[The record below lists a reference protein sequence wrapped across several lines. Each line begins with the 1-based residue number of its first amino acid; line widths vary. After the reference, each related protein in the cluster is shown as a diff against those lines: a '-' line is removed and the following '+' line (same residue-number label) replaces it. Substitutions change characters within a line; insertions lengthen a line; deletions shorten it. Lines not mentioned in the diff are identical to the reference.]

1 MNHWAYSRGGERL
14 ERILRTVAFCLVD
27 ASIVNIAYL
36 GAFLLRFDGVIPA
49 EYLVNYPVFAVSV
62 TVITVFV
69 YYIFGFYRKM
79 WQYASIREMYNVLLG
94 VTAASLVVIAAAYIF
109 IYPESAMKPMPRS
122 IYPIAWL
129 LNLVFTGSSRFG
141 LRLFREYRN
150 GNGNNGESAAA
161 PVNPKR
167 ALIIG
172 AGEAGAM
179 VAREMRSHPTLAL
192 TPVGFIDDD
201 IRKQG
206 LDLYNIPVLG
216 RRENIPCLVREYRVD
231 EIIIAMPSAP
241 GRKIRE
247 IVEICEGAGVGV
259 KTLPG
264 VYDLIDGK
272 VSVSQLREVQLEDLL
287 GRDPVQ
293 LDMERIAAYLKGK
306 NVLVTGAGG
315 SIGSELCRQ
324 VARFQPRSLI
334 LLDNTENNLFDIE
347 QELKERFPD
356 IRQFP
361 VLADVRNKDQIKRV
375 FELYQPQVVFHAA
388 AYKHVP
394 MMERFPEHA
403 VSNNIHG
410 TYTIASTAK
419 RFGCE
424 TFILVSTDKAVNPT
438 SVMGASKRAAELVV
452 QHFNEQCKEDNLN
465 SCFAAV
471 RFGNVLGSRGS
482 VIPTFKRQIAAG
494 GPVTV
499 THPDMVRY
507 FMTIPEAV
515 QLIIQA
521 GSFAKGG
528 ELFVLDMGEPVRIL
542 DLAEDLIRLSGLT
555 PGKDIEIKIT
565 GMRPGEKLREELFTE
580 QEKMSATK
588 YSRIFIA
595 HEGDNYLDDAN
606 LLLEKVLQGFGLND
620 SDEARNLLN
629 NFFPTIK
636 PLLNH
641 ETKQAVLTPNLM
653 HAYEEA

>member
-1 MNHWAYSRGGERL
+1 M
-14 ERILRTVAFCLVD
+14 ERILRTAAFCLID
-27 ASIVNIAYL
+27 AIIVNIAYL

-62 TVITVFV
+62 TVITISV

-79 WQYASIREMYNVLLG
+79 WQYASIREMYYVFLG

-109 IYPESAMKPMPRS
+109 IYPEAVMKPMPRS

-129 LNLVFTGSSRFG
+129 LNLVFTSGSRFG
-141 LRLFREYRN
+141 VRFFREYRN
-150 GNGNNGESAAA
+150 GNGKNGESAAA

-179 VAREMRSHPTLAL
+179 VAKEMYGHPTSGLL
-192 TPVGFIDDD
+192 PVGFIDDD
-201 IRKQG
+201 LRKQG
-206 LDLYNIPVLG
+206 MDLFNIPVLG
-216 RRENIPCLVREYRVD
+216 RREDIPHLVVEYKID

-241 GRKIRE
+241 GQKIRE
-247 IVEICEGAGVGV
+247 IVDICKGTGVRV
-259 KTLPG
+259 KTVPG
-264 VYDLIDGK
+264 VYELIDGK

-306 NVLVTGAGG
+306 TVLVTGAGG

-324 VARFQPRSLI
+324 VARFQPGALI

-347 QELKERFPD
+347 QELKEHFPD
-356 IRQFP
+356 IKQFP
-361 VLADVRNKDQIKRV
+361 ELADVRKGCHIKRV
-375 FELYQPQVVFHAA
+375 FELYHPQVVFHAA

-403 VSNNIHG
+403 VDNNIYG
-410 TYTIASTAK
+410 TYLVASTAK
-419 RFGCE
+419 KHSCE
-424 TFILVSTDKAVNPT
+424 TFVFVSTDKAVNPT

-452 QHFNEQCKEDNLN
+452 QHFNEQCKEENLN
-465 SCFAAV
+465 SRFAAV

-482 VIPTFKRQIAAG
+482 VIPTFKRQISDG

-515 QLIIQA
+515 QLIVQA

-542 DLAEDLIRLSGLT
+542 DLAEDMIRLSGLT

-565 GMRPGEKLREELFTE
+565 GMRPGEKLREELFTD
-580 QEKMSATK
+580 QEKM
-588 YSRIFIA
+588 
-595 HEGDNYLDDAN
+595 
-606 LLLEKVLQGFGLND
+606 
-620 SDEARNLLN
+620 
-629 NFFPTIK
+629 
-636 PLLNH
+636 
-641 ETKQAVLTPNLM
+641 
-653 HAYEEA
+653 

>member
-1 MNHWAYSRGGERL
+1 M
-14 ERILRTVAFCLVD
+14 ERILRIAAFCLID
-27 ASIVNIAYL
+27 TLFVNFAYL
-36 GAFLLRFDGVIPA
+36 GAFLLRFDGTIPE
-49 EYLVNYPVFAVSV
+49 EYLVNYPIFALAV
-62 TVITVFV
+62 TVITIFV
-69 YYIFGFYRKM
+69 YYVFGFYKKM
-79 WQYASIREMYNVLLG
+79 WQYASVREMYNILFG
-94 VTAASLVVIAAAYIF
+94 VTAASLVVIVVAYIF
-109 IYPESAMKPMPRS
+109 IYPEAAIKPMPRS

-129 LNLVFTGSSRFG
+129 LNLGLTGGSRFVMRS
-141 LRLFREYRN
+141 LREYRN
-150 GNGNNGESAAA
+150 GFGKSNQYAA
-161 PVNPKR
+161 PSANTKR
-167 ALIIG
+167 ALIVG

-179 VAREMRSHPTLAL
+179 VARELRSHPTLSL

-216 RRENIPCLVREYRVD
+216 RREDILRLIEEYRVD
-231 EIIIAMPSAP
+231 EVIIAMPSAP
-241 GRKIRE
+241 GRIIRE
-247 IVEICEGAGVGV
+247 IVEICKGTGVVV

-272 VSVSQLREVQLEDLL
+272 VSISQLREVQVEDLL

-293 LDMERIAAYLKGK
+293 LDLDSIAAYLEDKV
-306 NVLVTGAGG
+306 VLVTGAGG

-324 VARFQPRSLI
+324 VARFKPKILV

-347 QELKERFPD
+347 QELNERCPDLKLSAELAD
-356 IRQFP
+356 IR
-361 VLADVRNKDQIKRV
+361 DEIHIKRV
-375 FELYQPQVVFHAA
+375 FEFYLPQVVFHAA

-403 VSNNIHG
+403 VSNNVHG
-410 TYTIASTAK
+410 TYIVASAAK
-419 RFGCE
+419 RYGCG
-424 TFILVSTDKAVNPT
+424 TFIFVSTDKAVNPS

-452 QHFNEQCKEDNLN
+452 QHFNEQCKKENLDTR
-465 SCFAAV
+465 FAAV

-482 VIPTFKRQIAAG
+482 VIPTFKRQISMG

-528 ELFVLDMGEPVRIL
+528 EIFVLDMGEPVRIL
-542 DLAEDLIRLSGLT
+542 DLAKDLIRLSGLT
-555 PGKDIEIKIT
+555 PDKDIEIKFT
-565 GMRPGEKLREELFTE
+565 GIRPGEKLREELFTD

-588 YSRIFIA
+588 YSRIYIA
-595 HEGDNYLDDAN
+595 HNGDNHLDEAR
-606 LLLEKVLQGFGLND
+606 LLVNKVLQGFGLND

-629 NFFPTIK
+629 YFFPTVK
-636 PLLNH
+636 PDLNQ
-641 ETKQAVLTPNLM
+641 EKEQQVFTRNLV
-653 HAYEEA
+653 HVYEEA

>member
-1 MNHWAYSRGGERL
+1 M
-14 ERILRTVAFCLVD
+14 ERILRTAAFCLID
-27 ASIVNIAYL
+27 AIIVNIAYL

-62 TVITVFV
+62 TVITIFV

-79 WQYASIREMYNVLLG
+79 WQYASIREMYYILLG
-94 VTAASLVVIAAAYIF
+94 VTVASLVVIAAAYIF

-129 LNLVFTGSSRFG
+129 LNLVFTSGSRFG
-141 LRLFREYRN
+141 LRLFREYRD
-150 GNGNNGESAAA
+150 GNGKNGESAAA
-161 PVNPKR
+161 PVDPKR

-179 VAREMRSHPTLAL
+179 VAKEMRGHPTSGLL
-192 TPVGFIDDD
+192 PVGFIDDD
-201 IRKQG
+201 LRKQG
-206 LDLYNIPVLG
+206 MDLFNIPVLG
-216 RRENIPCLVREYRVD
+216 RREDIPRLVGEYKID

-241 GRKIRE
+241 GQKIRE
-247 IVEICEGAGVGV
+247 IVDICKGTGVRV
-259 KTLPG
+259 KTVPG
-264 VYDLIDGK
+264 VYELIDGK

-306 NVLVTGAGG
+306 TVLVTGAGG

-324 VARFQPRSLI
+324 VARFEPGALI

-347 QELKERFPD
+347 QELKEHFPD
-356 IRQFP
+356 IKQFP
-361 VLADVRNKDQIKRV
+361 ELADVRKSCHIKRV
-375 FELYQPQVVFHAA
+375 FELYHPQVVFHAA

-403 VSNNIHG
+403 VNNNIYG
-410 TYTIASTAK
+410 TYIVASTAK
-419 RFGCE
+419 KFDCE
-424 TFILVSTDKAVNPT
+424 TFVFVSTDKAVNPT
-438 SVMGASKRAAELVV
+438 SIMGASKRAAELVV
-452 QHFNEQCKEDNLN
+452 QHFNEQCKKENLN
-465 SCFAAV
+465 SRFAAV

-482 VIPTFKRQIAAG
+482 VIPTFKRQISAG

-515 QLIIQA
+515 QLIVQA

-565 GMRPGEKLREELFTE
+565 GMRPGEKLREELFTD

-588 YSRIFIA
+588 YRRIFVA
-595 HEGDNYLDDAN
+595 HDGDNYLDDGK
-606 LLLEKVLQGFGLND
+606 LLLEKVLQGYGVND
-620 SDEARNLLN
+620 SAEARNLLS
-629 NFFPTIK
+629 NFFPTIN
-636 PLLNH
+636 PILNQKS
-641 ETKQAVLTPNLM
+641 EQSVFTPNLT
-653 HAYEEA
+653 HLYEKA

>member
-1 MNHWAYSRGGERL
+1 M
-14 ERILRTVAFCLVD
+14 ERILRTAAFCLID
-27 ASIVNIAYL
+27 AIIVNIAYL

-62 TVITVFV
+62 TVITISV

-79 WQYASIREMYNVLLG
+79 WQYASIREMYYVFLG

-109 IYPESAMKPMPRS
+109 IYPEAVMKPMPRS

-129 LNLVFTGSSRFG
+129 LNLVFTSGSRFG
-141 LRLFREYRN
+141 VRFFREYRN
-150 GNGNNGESAAA
+150 GNGKNGESAAA

-179 VAREMRSHPTLAL
+179 VAKEMYGHPTSGLL
-192 TPVGFIDDD
+192 PVGFIDDD
-201 IRKQG
+201 LRKQG
-206 LDLYNIPVLG
+206 MDLFNIPVLG
-216 RRENIPCLVREYRVD
+216 RREDIPHLVVEYKID

-241 GRKIRE
+241 GQKIRE
-247 IVEICEGAGVGV
+247 IVDICKGTGVRV
-259 KTLPG
+259 KTVPG
-264 VYDLIDGK
+264 VYELIDGK
-272 VSVSQLREVQLEDLL
+272 VSVSQLREVQLDDLL

-306 NVLVTGAGG
+306 TVLVTGAGG

-324 VARFQPRSLI
+324 VARFQPGALI

-347 QELKERFPD
+347 QELKEHFPD
-356 IRQFP
+356 IKQFP
-361 VLADVRNKDQIKRV
+361 ELADVRKGCHIKRV
-375 FELYQPQVVFHAA
+375 FELYHPQVVFHAA

-403 VSNNIHG
+403 VDNNIYG
-410 TYTIASTAK
+410 TYLVASTAK
-419 RFGCE
+419 KHSCE
-424 TFILVSTDKAVNPT
+424 TFVFVSTDKTVNPT

-452 QHFNEQCKEDNLN
+452 QHFNEQCTKENLN
-465 SCFAAV
+465 SRFAAV

-482 VIPTFKRQIAAG
+482 VIPTFKRQISAG

-515 QLIIQA
+515 QLIVQA

-565 GMRPGEKLREELFTE
+565 GMRPGEKLREELFTD

-588 YSRIFIA
+588 YRRIFVA
-595 HEGDNYLDDAN
+595 HDGDNYLDDGK
-606 LLLEKVLQGFGLND
+606 LLLEKVLQGYGVND
-620 SDEARNLLN
+620 ADEARNLLN
-629 NFFPTIK
+629 NFFPTIN
-636 PLLNH
+636 PMLNQKS
-641 ETKQAVLTPNLM
+641 EQSVLTPNLI

>member
-1 MNHWAYSRGGERL
+1 M
-14 ERILRTVAFCLVD
+14 ERILRTAAFCLID
-27 ASIVNIAYL
+27 AIIVNIAYL

-62 TVITVFV
+62 TVITISV

-79 WQYASIREMYNVLLG
+79 WQYASIREMYYVFLG

-109 IYPESAMKPMPRS
+109 IYPEAVMKPMPRS

-129 LNLVFTGSSRFG
+129 LNLVFTSGSRFG
-141 LRLFREYRN
+141 VRFFREYRN
-150 GNGNNGESAAA
+150 GNGKNGESAAA

-179 VAREMRSHPTLAL
+179 VAKEMYGHPTSGLL
-192 TPVGFIDDD
+192 PVGFIDDD
-201 IRKQG
+201 LLKQG
-206 LDLYNIPVLG
+206 MDLFNIPVLG
-216 RRENIPCLVREYRVD
+216 RREDIPHLVVEYKID

-241 GRKIRE
+241 GQKIRE
-247 IVEICEGAGVGV
+247 IVDICKGTGVRV
-259 KTLPG
+259 KTVPG
-264 VYDLIDGK
+264 VYELIDGK
-272 VSVSQLREVQLEDLL
+272 VSVSQLREVQLDDLL

-306 NVLVTGAGG
+306 TVLVTGAGG

-324 VARFQPRSLI
+324 VARFQPGALI

-347 QELKERFPD
+347 QELKEHFPD
-356 IRQFP
+356 IKQFP
-361 VLADVRNKDQIKRV
+361 ELADVRKGCHIKRV
-375 FELYQPQVVFHAA
+375 FELYHPQVVFHAA

-403 VSNNIHG
+403 VDNNIYG
-410 TYTIASTAK
+410 TYLVASTAK
-419 RFGCE
+419 KHSCE
-424 TFILVSTDKAVNPT
+424 TFVFVSTDKAVNPT

-452 QHFNEQCKEDNLN
+452 QHFNEQCTKENLN
-465 SCFAAV
+465 SRFAAV

-482 VIPTFKRQIAAG
+482 VIPTFKRQISAG

-515 QLIIQA
+515 QLIVQA

-565 GMRPGEKLREELFTE
+565 GMRPGEKLREELFTD

-588 YSRIFIA
+588 YRRIFVA
-595 HEGDNYLDDAN
+595 HDGDNYLDDGK
-606 LLLEKVLQGFGLND
+606 LLLEKVLQGYGVND
-620 SDEARNLLN
+620 ADEARNLLN
-629 NFFPTIK
+629 NFFPTIN
-636 PLLNH
+636 PMLNQKS
-641 ETKQAVLTPNLM
+641 EQSVLTPNLI

>member
-1 MNHWAYSRGGERL
+1 M
-14 ERILRTVAFCLVD
+14 ERILRTAAFCLID
-27 ASIVNIAYL
+27 AIIVNIAYL

-62 TVITVFV
+62 TVITISV

-79 WQYASIREMYNVLLG
+79 WQYASIREMYYVFLG

-109 IYPESAMKPMPRS
+109 IYPEAVMKPMPRS

-129 LNLVFTGSSRFG
+129 LNLVFTSGSRFG
-141 LRLFREYRN
+141 VRFFREYRN
-150 GNGNNGESAAA
+150 GNGKNGESAAA

-179 VAREMRSHPTLAL
+179 VAKEMYGHPTSGLL
-192 TPVGFIDDD
+192 PVGFIDDD
-201 IRKQG
+201 LRKQG
-206 LDLYNIPVLG
+206 MDLFNIPVLG
-216 RRENIPCLVREYRVD
+216 RREDIPHLVVEYKID

-241 GRKIRE
+241 GQKIRE
-247 IVEICEGAGVGV
+247 IVDICKGTGVRV
-259 KTLPG
+259 KTVPG
-264 VYDLIDGK
+264 VYELIDGK
-272 VSVSQLREVQLEDLL
+272 VSVSQLREVQLDDLL

-306 NVLVTGAGG
+306 TVLVTGAGG

-324 VARFQPRSLI
+324 VARFQPGALI

-347 QELKERFPD
+347 QELKEHFPD
-356 IRQFP
+356 IKQFP
-361 VLADVRNKDQIKRV
+361 ELADVRKGCHIKRV
-375 FELYQPQVVFHAA
+375 FELYHPQVVFHAA

-403 VSNNIHG
+403 VDNNIYG
-410 TYTIASTAK
+410 TYLVASTAK
-419 RFGCE
+419 KHSCE
-424 TFILVSTDKAVNPT
+424 TFVFVSTDKAVNPT

-452 QHFNEQCKEDNLN
+452 QHFNEQCTKENLN
-465 SCFAAV
+465 SRFAAV

-482 VIPTFKRQIAAG
+482 VIPTFKRQISAG

-515 QLIIQA
+515 QLIVQA

-528 ELFVLDMGEPVRIL
+528 ELFVLDMGEPVSIL

-565 GMRPGEKLREELFTE
+565 GMRPGEKLREELFTD

-588 YSRIFIA
+588 YRRIFVA
-595 HEGDNYLDDAN
+595 HDGDNYLDDGK
-606 LLLEKVLQGFGLND
+606 LLLEKVLQGYGVND
-620 SDEARNLLN
+620 ADEARNLLN
-629 NFFPTIK
+629 NFFPTIN
-636 PLLNH
+636 PMLNQKS
-641 ETKQAVLTPNLM
+641 EQSVLTPNLI

>member
-1 MNHWAYSRGGERL
+1 MY
-14 ERILRTVAFCLVD
+14 
-27 ASIVNIAYL
+27 Y
-36 GAFLLRFDGVIPA
+36 
-49 EYLVNYPVFAVSV
+49 VF
-62 TVITVFV
+62 
-69 YYIFGFYRKM
+69 
-79 WQYASIREMYNVLLG
+79 LG

-109 IYPESAMKPMPRS
+109 IYPEAVMKPMPRS

-129 LNLVFTGSSRFG
+129 LNLVFTSGSRFG
-141 LRLFREYRN
+141 VRFFREYRN
-150 GNGNNGESAAA
+150 GNGKNGESAAA

-179 VAREMRSHPTLAL
+179 VAKEMYGHPTSGLL
-192 TPVGFIDDD
+192 PVGFIDDD
-201 IRKQG
+201 LRKQG
-206 LDLYNIPVLG
+206 MDLFNIPVLG
-216 RRENIPCLVREYRVD
+216 RREDIPHLVVEYKID

-241 GRKIRE
+241 GQKIRE
-247 IVEICEGAGVGV
+247 IVDICKGTGVRV
-259 KTLPG
+259 KTVPG
-264 VYDLIDGK
+264 VYELIDGK
-272 VSVSQLREVQLEDLL
+272 VSVSQLREVQLDDLL

-306 NVLVTGAGG
+306 TVLVTGAGG

-324 VARFQPRSLI
+324 VARFQPGALI

-347 QELKERFPD
+347 QELKEHFPD
-356 IRQFP
+356 IKQFP
-361 VLADVRNKDQIKRV
+361 ELADVRKGCHIKRV
-375 FELYQPQVVFHAA
+375 FELYHPQVVFHAA

-403 VSNNIHG
+403 VDNNIYG
-410 TYTIASTAK
+410 TYLVASTAK
-419 RFGCE
+419 KHSCE
-424 TFILVSTDKAVNPT
+424 TFVFVSTDKAVNPT

-452 QHFNEQCKEDNLN
+452 QHFNEQCTKENLN
-465 SCFAAV
+465 SRFAAV

-482 VIPTFKRQIAAG
+482 VIPTFKRQISAG

-515 QLIIQA
+515 QLIVQA

-565 GMRPGEKLREELFTE
+565 GMRPGEKLREELFTD

-588 YSRIFIA
+588 YRRIFVA
-595 HEGDNYLDDAN
+595 HDGDNYLDDGK
-606 LLLEKVLQGFGLND
+606 LLLEKVLQGYGVND
-620 SDEARNLLN
+620 ADEARNLLN
-629 NFFPTIK
+629 NFFPTIN
-636 PLLNH
+636 PMLNQKS
-641 ETKQAVLTPNLM
+641 EQSVLTPNLI

>member
-1 MNHWAYSRGGERL
+1 M
-14 ERILRTVAFCLVD
+14 ERILRTAAFCLID
-27 ASIVNIAYL
+27 AIIVNIAYL

-62 TVITVFV
+62 TVITISV

-79 WQYASIREMYNVLLG
+79 WQYASIREMYYVFLG

-109 IYPESAMKPMPRS
+109 IYPEAVMKPMPRS

-129 LNLVFTGSSRFG
+129 LNLVFTSGSRFG
-141 LRLFREYRN
+141 VRFFREYRN
-150 GNGNNGESAAA
+150 GNGKNGESAAA

-179 VAREMRSHPTLAL
+179 VAKEMYGHPTSGLL
-192 TPVGFIDDD
+192 PVGFIDDD
-201 IRKQG
+201 LRKQG
-206 LDLYNIPVLG
+206 MDLFNIPVLG
-216 RRENIPCLVREYRVD
+216 RREDIPHLVVEYKID

-241 GRKIRE
+241 GQKIRE
-247 IVEICEGAGVGV
+247 IVDICKGTGVRV
-259 KTLPG
+259 KTVPG
-264 VYDLIDGK
+264 VYELIDGK

-306 NVLVTGAGG
+306 TVLVTGAGG

-324 VARFQPRSLI
+324 VARFQPGALI

-347 QELKERFPD
+347 QELKEHFPD
-356 IRQFP
+356 IKQFP
-361 VLADVRNKDQIKRV
+361 ELADVRKGCHIKRV
-375 FELYQPQVVFHAA
+375 FELYHPQVVFHAA

-403 VSNNIHG
+403 VDNNIYG
-410 TYTIASTAK
+410 TYLVASTAK
-419 RFGCE
+419 KHSCE
-424 TFILVSTDKAVNPT
+424 TFVFVSTDKAVNPT

-452 QHFNEQCKEDNLN
+452 QHFNEQCKKESLN
-465 SCFAAV
+465 SRFAAV

-482 VIPTFKRQIAAG
+482 VIPTFKRQISAG

-515 QLIIQA
+515 QLIVQA

-565 GMRPGEKLREELFTE
+565 GMRPGEKLREELFTD

-588 YSRIFIA
+588 YRRIFVA
-595 HEGDNYLDDAN
+595 HDGDNYLDDGK
-606 LLLEKVLQGFGLND
+606 LLLEKVLQGYGVND
-620 SDEARNLLN
+620 SAEARNLLS
-629 NFFPTIK
+629 NFFPTIN
-636 PLLNH
+636 PILNQKS
-641 ETKQAVLTPNLM
+641 EQSVFTPNLT
-653 HAYEEA
+653 HLYEKA

>member
-1 MNHWAYSRGGERL
+1 M
-14 ERILRTVAFCLVD
+14 ERISRTVVFCLID
-27 ASIVNIAYL
+27 ALIINIAYL
-36 GAFLLRFDGVIPA
+36 GAFLLRFDGAIPG
-49 EYLVNYPVFAVSV
+49 EYLVNYPAFAVSV
-62 TVITVFV
+62 TVITIFV

-94 VTAASLVVIAAAYIF
+94 VTVASLVVIAAAYIF
-109 IYPESAMKPMPRS
+109 IYPEAAMKPMPRS

-129 LNLVFTGSSRFG
+129 LNIVFTGGSRFG
-141 LRLFREYRN
+141 MRFLREYRN
-150 GNGNNGESAAA
+150 GTGKNGQSAAA
-161 PVNPKR
+161 PVNPKQ
-167 ALIIG
+167 ALIVG

-216 RRENIPCLVREYRVD
+216 RREDIPCLVGEYRVD
-231 EIIIAMPSAP
+231 EIVIAMPSAP

-247 IVEICEGAGVGV
+247 IVEICKGTGVGV

-272 VSVSQLREVQLEDLL
+272 VSQLRDVQLEDLL

-293 LDMERIAAYLKGK
+293 LDMDRIAAYLKGK

-315 SIGSELCRQ
+315 SIGSELCRHI
-324 VARFQPRSLI
+324 ARFSPKTLV

-347 QELKERFPD
+347 QELKEHFPD
-356 IRQFP
+356 IKQFP
-361 VLADVRNKDQIKRV
+361 ELADVRKSCHIKRV
-375 FELYQPQVVFHAA
+375 FELYHPQVVFHAA

-403 VSNNIHG
+403 VDNNIYG
-410 TYTIASTAK
+410 TYLVASTAK
-419 RFGCE
+419 KHSCE
-424 TFILVSTDKAVNPT
+424 TFVFVSTDKAVNPT

-452 QHFNEQCKEDNLN
+452 QHFNEQCKEENLN
-465 SCFAAV
+465 SRFAAV

-482 VIPTFKRQIAAG
+482 VIPTFKRQISDG

-528 ELFVLDMGEPVRIL
+528 EIFVLDMGEPVRIL
-542 DLAEDLIRLSGLT
+542 DLAQDLIRLSGLT

-565 GMRPGEKLREELFTE
+565 GMRPGEKLREELFTD

-588 YSRIFIA
+588 YRRIFVA
-595 HEGDNYLDDAN
+595 HDGDNCLDDGK
-606 LLLEKVLQGFGLND
+606 LLLEKVLQGYGVND
-620 SDEARNLLN
+620 ADEARNLLN
-629 NFFPTIK
+629 NFFPTIN
-636 PLLNH
+636 PML
-641 ETKQAVLTPNLM
+641 KQKSEQSVLTLNLT
-653 HAYEEA
+653 HVYEEA

>member
-1 MNHWAYSRGGERL
+1 
-14 ERILRTVAFCLVD
+14 
-27 ASIVNIAYL
+27 
-36 GAFLLRFDGVIPA
+36 
-49 EYLVNYPVFAVSV
+49 
-62 TVITVFV
+62 
-69 YYIFGFYRKM
+69 M
-79 WQYASIREMYNVLLG
+79 WQYASIREMYYVFLG

-109 IYPESAMKPMPRS
+109 IYPEAVMKPMPRS

-129 LNLVFTGSSRFG
+129 LNLVFTSGSRFG
-141 LRLFREYRN
+141 VRFFREYRN
-150 GNGNNGESAAA
+150 GNGKNGESAAA

-179 VAREMRSHPTLAL
+179 VAKEMYGHPTSGLL
-192 TPVGFIDDD
+192 PVGFIDDD
-201 IRKQG
+201 LRKQG
-206 LDLYNIPVLG
+206 MDLFNIPVLG
-216 RRENIPCLVREYRVD
+216 RREDIPHLVVEYKID

-241 GRKIRE
+241 GQKIRE
-247 IVEICEGAGVGV
+247 IVDICKGTGVRV
-259 KTLPG
+259 KTVPG
-264 VYDLIDGK
+264 VYELIDGK
-272 VSVSQLREVQLEDLL
+272 VSVSQLREVQLDDLL

-306 NVLVTGAGG
+306 TVLVTGAGG

-324 VARFQPRSLI
+324 VARFQPGALI

-347 QELKERFPD
+347 QELKEHFPD
-356 IRQFP
+356 IKQFP
-361 VLADVRNKDQIKRV
+361 ELADVRKGCHIKRV
-375 FELYQPQVVFHAA
+375 FELYHPQVVFHAA

-403 VSNNIHG
+403 VDNNIYG
-410 TYTIASTAK
+410 TYLVASTAK
-419 RFGCE
+419 KHSCE
-424 TFILVSTDKAVNPT
+424 TFVFVSTDKAVNPT

-452 QHFNEQCKEDNLN
+452 QHFNEQCTKENLN
-465 SCFAAV
+465 SRFAAV

-482 VIPTFKRQIAAG
+482 VIPTFKRQISAG

-515 QLIIQA
+515 QLIVQA

-565 GMRPGEKLREELFTE
+565 GMRPGEKLREELFTD

-588 YSRIFIA
+588 YRRIFVA
-595 HEGDNYLDDAN
+595 HDGDNYLDDGK
-606 LLLEKVLQGFGLND
+606 LLLEKVLQGYGVND
-620 SDEARNLLN
+620 ADEARNLLN
-629 NFFPTIK
+629 NFFPTIN
-636 PLLNH
+636 PMLNQKS
-641 ETKQAVLTPNLM
+641 EQSVLTPNLI

>member
-1 MNHWAYSRGGERL
+1 M
-14 ERILRTVAFCLVD
+14 ERILRTAAFCLID
-27 ASIVNIAYL
+27 AIIVNIAYL

-62 TVITVFV
+62 TVITISV

-79 WQYASIREMYNVLLG
+79 WQYASIREMYYVFLG

-109 IYPESAMKPMPRS
+109 IYPEAVMKPMPRS

-129 LNLVFTGSSRFG
+129 LNLVFTSGSRFG
-141 LRLFREYRN
+141 VRFFREYRN
-150 GNGNNGESAAA
+150 GNGKNGESAAA

-179 VAREMRSHPTLAL
+179 VAKEMYGHPTSGLL
-192 TPVGFIDDD
+192 PVGFIDDD
-201 IRKQG
+201 LRKQG
-206 LDLYNIPVLG
+206 MDLFNIPVLG
-216 RRENIPCLVREYRVD
+216 RREDIPHLVVEYKID

-241 GRKIRE
+241 GQKIRE
-247 IVEICEGAGVGV
+247 IVDICKGTGVRV
-259 KTLPG
+259 KTVPG
-264 VYDLIDGK
+264 VYELIDGK
-272 VSVSQLREVQLEDLL
+272 VSVSQLREVQLDDLL

-306 NVLVTGAGG
+306 TVLVTGAGG

-324 VARFQPRSLI
+324 VARFQPGALI

-347 QELKERFPD
+347 QELKEHFPD
-356 IRQFP
+356 IKQFP
-361 VLADVRNKDQIKRV
+361 ELADVRKGCHIKRV
-375 FELYQPQVVFHAA
+375 FELYHPQVVFHAA

-403 VSNNIHG
+403 VDNNIYG
-410 TYTIASTAK
+410 TYLVASTAK
-419 RFGCE
+419 KHSCE
-424 TFILVSTDKAVNPT
+424 TFVFVSTDKAVNPT

-452 QHFNEQCKEDNLN
+452 QHFNEQCTKENLN
-465 SCFAAV
+465 SRFAAV

-482 VIPTFKRQIAAG
+482 VIPTFKRQISAG

-515 QLIIQA
+515 QLIVQA

-565 GMRPGEKLREELFTE
+565 GMRPGEKLREELFTD

-588 YSRIFIA
+588 YRRIFVA
-595 HEGDNYLDDAN
+595 HDGDNYLDEEEIGEGDK
-606 LLLEKVLQGFGLND
+606 E
-620 SDEARNLLN
+620 
-629 NFFPTIK
+629 
-636 PLLNH
+636 
-641 ETKQAVLTPNLM
+641 VLTC
-653 HAYEEA
+653 

>member
-1 MNHWAYSRGGERL
+1 M
-14 ERILRTVAFCLVD
+14 ERILRIAAFCLID
-27 ASIVNIAYL
+27 AILVNIAYL
-36 GAFLLRFDGVIPA
+36 GAFLLRFDGTIPE
-49 EYLVNYPVFAVSV
+49 EYLVNYPVFALAV
-62 TVITVFV
+62 TVITISV
-69 YYIFGFYRKM
+69 YYVFGFYKKM
-79 WQYASIREMYNVLLG
+79 WQYASVREMYNILFG

-109 IYPESAMKPMPRS
+109 IYPEAAIKPMPRS

-129 LNLVFTGSSRFG
+129 LNVGLTGGNRYLIRS
-141 LRLFREYRN
+141 LREYRN
-150 GNGNNGESAAA
+150 GFGKSDQYAIPSANA
-161 PVNPKR
+161 KK
-167 ALIIG
+167 ALIVG

-179 VAREMRSHPTLAL
+179 VARELRTHPTLSL
-192 TPVGFIDDD
+192 TPVGFVDDD

-216 RRENIPCLVREYRVD
+216 TRDDIPRLVSEHGVD

-241 GRKIRE
+241 GRIIRE
-247 IVEICEGAGVGV
+247 IVEICKVTGVVV

-293 LDMERIAAYLKGK
+293 LDLDSIAAYLEGK
-306 NVLVTGAGG
+306 VVLVTGAGG

-324 VARFQPRSLI
+324 VARFKPKTLV
-334 LLDNTENNLFDIE
+334 LLDNTENNLFEIE
-347 QELKERFPD
+347 QELKERYPYLMLPAELAD
-356 IRQFP
+356 IR
-361 VLADVRNKDQIKRV
+361 DETRIKRV
-375 FELYQPQVVFHAA
+375 FEFYHPQVVFHAA

-410 TYTIASTAK
+410 TYIVASAAK
-419 RFGCE
+419 KYGCK
-424 TFILVSTDKAVNPT
+424 TFIFVSTDKAVNPT

-452 QHFNEQCKEDNLN
+452 QYFNEQCREENLDTR
-465 SCFAAV
+465 FAAV

-482 VIPTFKRQIAAG
+482 VIPTFKRQISKG

-521 GSFAKGG
+521 GAIAKGG
-528 ELFVLDMGEPVRIL
+528 EIFVLDMGEPVRIL
-542 DLAEDLIRLSGLT
+542 DLANDLIRLSGLT
-555 PGKDIEIKIT
+555 PGKDIEIKFT
-565 GMRPGEKLREELFTE
+565 GIRPGEKLREELFTD

-588 YSRIFIA
+588 YSRIYIA
-595 HEGDNYLDDAN
+595 HNGDNHLDEARMIVS
-606 LLLEKVLQGFGLND
+606 KVLQGFGLND

-629 NFFPTIK
+629 YFFPTVK
-636 PLLNH
+636 PVLKK
-641 ETKQAVLTPNLM
+641 EKKQQVFTGNLV
-653 HAYEEA
+653 HVYEEA

>member
-1 MNHWAYSRGGERL
+1 M
-14 ERILRTVAFCLVD
+14 ERILRTAAFCLID
-27 ASIVNIAYL
+27 AIIVNIAYL

-62 TVITVFV
+62 TVITISV

-79 WQYASIREMYNVLLG
+79 WQYASIREMYYVFLG

-109 IYPESAMKPMPRS
+109 IYPEAVMKPMPRS

-129 LNLVFTGSSRFG
+129 LNLVFTSGSRFG
-141 LRLFREYRN
+141 VRFFREYRN
-150 GNGNNGESAAA
+150 GNGKNGESAAA

-179 VAREMRSHPTLAL
+179 VAKEMYGHPTSGLL
-192 TPVGFIDDD
+192 PVGFIDDD
-201 IRKQG
+201 LRKQG
-206 LDLYNIPVLG
+206 MDLFNIPVLG
-216 RRENIPCLVREYRVD
+216 RREDIPHLVVEYKID

-241 GRKIRE
+241 GQKIRE
-247 IVEICEGAGVGV
+247 IVDICKGTGVRV
-259 KTLPG
+259 KTVPG
-264 VYDLIDGK
+264 VYELIDGK

-306 NVLVTGAGG
+306 TVLVTGAGG

-324 VARFQPRSLI
+324 VARFQPGALI

-347 QELKERFPD
+347 QELKEHFPD
-356 IRQFP
+356 IKQFP
-361 VLADVRNKDQIKRV
+361 ELADVRKGCHIKRV
-375 FELYQPQVVFHAA
+375 FELYHPQVVFHAA

-403 VSNNIHG
+403 VDNNIYG
-410 TYTIASTAK
+410 TYLVASTAK
-419 RFGCE
+419 KHSCE
-424 TFILVSTDKAVNPT
+424 TFVFVSTDKAVNPT

-452 QHFNEQCKEDNLN
+452 QHFNEQCTKENLN
-465 SCFAAV
+465 SRFAAV

-482 VIPTFKRQIAAG
+482 VIPTFKRQISAG

-515 QLIIQA
+515 QLIVQA

-565 GMRPGEKLREELFTE
+565 GMRPGEKLREELFTD

-588 YSRIFIA
+588 YRRIFVA
-595 HEGDNYLDDAN
+595 HDGDNYLDDGK
-606 LLLEKVLQGFGLND
+606 LLLEKVLQGYGVND
-620 SDEARNLLN
+620 ADEARNLLN
-629 NFFPTIK
+629 NFFPTIN
-636 PLLNH
+636 PMLNQKS
-641 ETKQAVLTPNLM
+641 EQSVLTPNLI